1 MYYILTHSISMIF
14 HVFGYQH
21 RWIWGDPWQPYSTF
35 SDVWHSQ
42 VDSHRK
48 HGPGIWPLVVW
59 RVPRPSR
66 DHMVGL
72 DYSYSIDSI
81 AWFPAGTIDLT
92 HTSRVSFRFD
102 MRKSLHSFCKFW
114 NHAKEKR
121 RKEWHQRIHQRS
133 ELFFL

>member
-1 MYYILTHSISMIF
+1 MDM
-14 HVFGYQH
+14 
-21 RWIWGDPWQPYSTF
+21 GDPWQLHVLRCLAF
-35 SDVWHSQ
+35 SGGQSSKTWPWHMA
-42 VDSHRK
+42 
-48 HGPGIWPLVVW
+48 PGRLEG
-59 RVPRPSR
+59 PRPSR

-102 MRKSLHSFCKFW
+102 MRKSLHSYCKSW